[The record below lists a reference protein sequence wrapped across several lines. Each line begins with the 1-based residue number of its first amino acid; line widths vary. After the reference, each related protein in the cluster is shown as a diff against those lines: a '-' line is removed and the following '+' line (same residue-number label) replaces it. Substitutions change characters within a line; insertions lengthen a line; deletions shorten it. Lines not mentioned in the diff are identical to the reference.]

1 MPDGTD
7 VMDDRRATAVTGF
20 AESLRALRE
29 TAGNPSFREMAGRS
43 RAISHT
49 TLHEAARGHRL
60 PSWPTVVEFVKACD
74 GDPARFRGPWEDADH
89 ALRTSPT
96 TGPNPDREH
105 CATTVAPV
113 TAPVAGTVGATDDL
127 AESAPDDLP
136 HRRRWYVLAGIAAV
150 IAVGAAVVAFV
161 AGSGSDDHADRAGQ
175 RLAAGSGENECPRL
189 QRNPPPAPPRHAGD
203 HGRFITDV
211 TYPDC
216 SHVRR
221 GATFLKVWRF
231 KNAGTVP
238 WRGYS
243 LHRVDTPGRGAT
255 CQTITDVPM
264 GTTQPGGMVDVR
276 TEVTAP
282 RTAGFCYA
290 RFRIVD
296 ANGDD
301 AFPAGRS
308 ITFQVYVD

>member
-1 MPDGTD
+1 MPDGAD
-7 VMDDRRATAVTGF
+7 VMDDRRASAVTGF

-60 PSWPTVVEFVKACD
+60 PSWPTVVEFVKACG
-74 GDPARFRGPWEDADH
+74 GDPARFRHRWEDADH
-89 ALRTSPT
+89 AVRTSSAALAASDDPLPEPSTAPPGT
-96 TGPNPDREH
+96 TDDGTADL
-105 CATTVAPV
+105 ADVAPP
-113 TAPVAGTVGATDDL
+113 AP
-127 AESAPDDLP
+127 SR
-136 HRRRWYVLAGIAAV
+136 RRRWYALAGVAAV
-150 IAVGAAVVAFV
+150 VAVGAAVVAFV
-161 AGSGSDDHADRAGQ
+161 ATSGSDAPDNRGG
-175 RLAAGSGENECPRL
+175 RELAAGPGQGEVECPRL
-189 QRNPPPAPPRHAGD
+189 QRNPAPAPPRHPGD

-238 WRGYS
+238 WQGYS
-243 LHRVDTPGRGAT
+243 LHRVAAPGRSAT
-255 CQTITDVPM
+255 CQTITDIPIR
-264 GTTQPGGMVDVR
+264 TTQPGGMVDVR

-296 ANGDD
+296 AQGAD